1 MNISPERVVIRD
13 SFEYRPLIGGSAGWD
28 RASGGGGGKKCAEMT
43 GIIERLGLG
52 KGVVDWRREPC
63 TLMLTKAIPKP
74 LPPSSTRGGNGKS
87 PMATQSEVLLVA
99 SRFKVVREYQE
110 TSEGERPREIV
121 RHPGAV
127 VVLPLLD
134 DGRVCL
140 IRNYRISVNQT
151 LIELPAGT
159 LEPGEEPIVNAERE
173 LIEETG
179 YRAAKL
185 EQLHAFYLSP
195 GILDERMHL
204 FVATGLTAGETA
216 LEAGEEIENLIVPW
230 EEALAMATDG
240 RIQDAKSIVGL
251 LLVDRLLNSGRLNR

>member
-1 MNISPERVVIRD
+1 MPD
-13 SFEYRPLIGGSAGWD
+13 SE
-28 RASGGGGGKKCAEMT
+28 
-43 GIIERLGLG
+43 
-52 KGVVDWRREPC
+52 
-63 TLMLTKAIPKP
+63 
-74 LPPSSTRGGNGKS
+74 
-87 PMATQSEVLLVA
+87 LLFVA
-99 SRFKVVREYQE
+99 SRFKVVREFQK
-110 TSEGERPREIV
+110 TGNGLRPREIV

-159 LEPGEEPIVNAERE
+159 LEPGEEPIQNAERE

-179 YRAAKL
+179 YRAAQLQK
-185 EQLHAFYLSP
+185 LHAFYLSP

-204 FVATGLTAGETA
+204 FLATGLTAGETA
-216 LEAGEEIENLIVPW
+216 REAGEEIDNLVVPW
-230 EEALAMATDG
+230 EEALQMAVDG

-251 LLVDRLLNSGRLNR
+251 LLVDRLLKSGQLNVEGA